1 MISADVIVQF
11 WSFLREVK
19 LGRLDKSGAAVSD
32 AAPVKKS
39 TVIIGLAAAAV
50 GLLAAGIAAYGLDIG
65 AELRHA
71 YGLVSDREWIRATVA
86 SYGRAAPLVF
96 IGLQAAQVLAAPV
109 PGEAT
114 GLIGGYLF
122 GTLLGF
128 IYSSIGLTVGS
139 LINFGIGRVL
149 GERFV
154 RRLVPAEKV
163 GRIDRLVNRQGIIA
177 LFFMFVVPGFPKDYL
192 CLALGLTA
200 IPLKAFALLAGI
212 GRMPGT
218 LMLSVQ
224 GASLYQQNYVLLAIV
239 TDACLVAAVLV
250 YRYRERIYRWTE
262 KMNSPQG

>member
-1 MISADVIVQF
+1 
-11 WSFLREVK
+11 LREVK
-19 LGRLDKSGAAVSD
+19 PGRLDKSGVAGSD
-32 AAPVKKS
+32 AVPVKKS
-39 TVIIGLAAAAV
+39 TVIGLAAAAV
-50 GLLAAGIAAYGLDIG
+50 GLLSAGIVAYGPDLW
-65 AELRHA
+65 AELRRG
-71 YGLVSDREWIRATVA
+71 YGLVSDREWIRATIA

-96 IGLQAAQVLAAPV
+96 IGLQAAQVVAAPV

-139 LINFGIGRVL
+139 LINFGIGRLL

-154 RRLVPAEKV
+154 RRLIPAEKV

-177 LFFMFVVPGFPKDYL
+177 LFLMFLIPGFPKDYL

-200 IPLKAFALLAGI
+200 IPLKAFVLLAGI

-218 LMLSVQ
+218 LMLSLQ
-224 GASLYQQNYVLLAIV
+224 GASLYQQNYLLLALI
-239 TDACLVAAVLV
+239 TGACLVVIVL
-250 YRYRERIYRWTE
+250 YRFRERIYRWIE
-262 KMNSPQG
+262 KMNSKQG